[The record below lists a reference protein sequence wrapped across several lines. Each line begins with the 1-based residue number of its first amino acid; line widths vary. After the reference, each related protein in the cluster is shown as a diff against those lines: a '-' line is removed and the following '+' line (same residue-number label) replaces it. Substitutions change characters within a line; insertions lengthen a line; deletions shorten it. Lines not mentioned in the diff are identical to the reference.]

1 MAIIDGAAA
10 GGTSDAAS
18 VGAAAGTD
26 MTETNEKLGE
36 IVEALSVND
45 KAILRDI
52 AIKLYSNC
60 DFDHTSESADQI
72 AIKCIERARILLKRL
87 S

>member
-1 MAIIDGAAA
+1 METIGAAA
-10 GGTSDAAS
+10 TGGTS
-18 VGAAAGTD
+18 GAAAGTD